1 MQPGRIVTLSSVSGL
16 IGNRGQVNYS
26 AAKAGVIGATKA
38 LAVELASRAIT
49 VNCVA
54 PGLIETDMSSEHA
67 PVEEILKAIPAR
79 RVGNRGRSGRC
90 RVLPRLAAGVVR
102 DAPGHRRQRRPV
114 LMRRV
119 VVTGM
124 AGICALG
131 SDWPTIETGLR
142 AGRNTVRRMPAW
154 DMYRN
159 LNTRLAAPIEGF
171 SPPEHWNRKQ
181 LRSMGRVSQLAVR
194 ASELALT
201 DAGLLGDP
209 LLRSGRVGVASGSSV
224 GSTPDIGDFGE
235 LLLTGESKGLNANS
249 YVRMMPHTTG
259 ANIGIFFGLR
269 GRMISTSTACTSGSQ
284 GVGFAYE
291 AIKHGY
297 QDVMLGGGAEEL
309 CPSEAMAFDMLYA
322 TSQRNDDPGSTPR
335 PYDRERDGL
344 VIGEGGGM
352 LVLEELECARARGA
366 RIYAEV
372 AGFATNSDGAHV
384 TRPEEETMRV
394 VMELALRSASLEP
407 AAIGY
412 VDGHGTATEQ
422 GDIAETRAT
431 SALFGPRMP
440 ISSQKSYL
448 GHSLG
453 ACGALESMFSH
464 RDDARRLVCADT
476 EPGQRGSTL
485 RRTRLHRRDRPQ
497 HGGRIRDEQQLRV
510 RRGQYVA
517 GLPALARVS
526 ALTVPAP
533 CAPRDARE
541 S

>member
-1 MQPGRIVTLSSVSGL
+1 
-16 IGNRGQVNYS
+16 
-26 AAKAGVIGATKA
+26 
-38 LAVELASRAIT
+38 
-49 VNCVA
+49 
-54 PGLIETDMSSEHA
+54 
-67 PVEEILKAIPAR
+67 
-79 RVGNRGRSGRC
+79 
-90 RVLPRLAAGVVR
+90 
-102 DAPGHRRQRRPV
+102 
-114 LMRRV
+114 MRRV

-131 SDWPTIETGLR
+131 SDWPMIETGLR
-142 AGRNTVRRMPAW
+142 AARNAVRRMPAW
-154 DMYRN
+154 DMYKD

-171 SPPEHWNRKQ
+171 EPPDHWNRKQ

-194 ASELALT
+194 ASELALI

-209 LLRSGRVGVASGSSV
+209 LLRSGRAGVACGSSI
-224 GSTPDIGDFGE
+224 GSTPDISDFAQMLLSGD
-235 LLLTGESKGLNANS
+235 SKGLNANS

-269 GRMISTSTACTSGSQ
+269 GRIIPTSTACTSGSQ

-335 PYDRERDGL
+335 PYDRDRDGL

-352 LVLEELECARARGA
+352 LVLEELERARARGA

-394 VMELALRSASLEP
+394 VMELALQSANLEP

-431 SALFGPRMP
+431 YALFGPRMP

-448 GHSLG
+448 GHTLG
-453 ACGALESMFSH
+453 ACGALESMFSIAMM
-464 RDDARRLVCADT
+464 RAGWFAPTLNLDNLDPRCGELDYIVGTGRSMEVEYVMNNNFAFGGVNTSLVFRRWTA
-476 EPGQRGSTL
+476 
-485 RRTRLHRRDRPQ
+485 
-497 HGGRIRDEQQLRV
+497 
-510 RRGQYVA
+510 
-517 GLPALARVS
+517 
-526 ALTVPAP
+526 
-533 CAPRDARE
+533 
-541 S
+541 